1 MGDGQLRARL
11 DALAGVGGAVSA
23 IELAVVAGGREVFRH
38 ASGWRG
44 PGDRLAPGGRFD
56 AASLT
61 KPWMATL
68 ALVLDASGTLPLATG
83 IGALYPECAG
93 ALARCT
99 LEDLLRHRAGLVPWT
114 PLALRLGRRLGE
126 REALERLLTGG
137 ELLAAERVPGTYSD
151 LGYLLWGLAA
161 ERATGQSLADLVD
174 RRVASA
180 LGQAPLGA
188 LAGEPPDA
196 VECRL
201 DNGREAELARAQGF
215 EIGRRPLRLAGRPQ
229 DGNARVLGRLCGHA
243 GLFLTLDELLAL
255 AREWREP
262 GRLLDP
268 ERVAAALAGGGGW
281 ALGWA
286 RASAD
291 GSSGPAFSAAAF
303 GHAGFTGGALWIDP
317 ERDRVVAT
325 LAHRLDSLAD
335 FNPIRREL
343 HQLALESGG

>member
-23 IELAVVAGGREVFRH
+23 IELAVVAGDEIVFRH
-38 ASGWRG
+38 AAGWRG
-44 PGDRLAPGGRFD
+44 AGERLQPGARFD

-68 ALVLDASGTLPLATG
+68 ALVLDAGGALPLGTEL
-83 IGALYPECAG
+83 GALFPACAG
-93 ALARCT
+93 ALARRT
-99 LEDLLRHRAGLVPWT
+99 LEDLLRHRAGFVPWT
-114 PLALRLGRRLGE
+114 PIAVRLGRRLGE
-126 REALERLLTGG
+126 REALERLLTAG
-137 ELLAAERVPGTYSD
+137 ELLAADVGPGSYSD

-161 ERATGQSLADLVD
+161 ERATGESLADLID
-174 RRVASA
+174 RRVASP
-180 LGQAPLGA
+180 LGLAPIGA
-188 LAGEPPDA
+188 LAADPPGV

-201 DNGREAELARAQGF
+201 DNGREVELARGQGF
-215 EIGRRPLRLAGRPQ
+215 DVERRPLRLDGRPQ

-243 GLFLTLDELLAL
+243 GLFVTVDELVAL

-262 GRLLDP
+262 GRLLDRD
-268 ERVAAALAGGGGW
+268 RVSAALAGGTGW

-291 GSSGPAFSAAAF
+291 GSSGPAFSSTAF

-317 ERDRVVAT
+317 ERDRIVAT

-335 FNPIRREL
+335 FNPVRREL
-343 HQLALESGG
+343 HRLALAPGG

>member
-23 IELAVVAGGREVFRH
+23 IELAVVAGDRERFRH
-38 ASGWRG
+38 AAGWRG
-44 PGDRLAPGGRFD
+44 PGERLASGARFD

-68 ALVLDASGTLPLATG
+68 ALALDAGGTLALVTE
-83 IGALYPECAG
+83 IGALFPECSD
-93 ALARCT
+93 ALARRT
-99 LEDLLRHRAGLVPWT
+99 LEDLLRHRAGLPPWT

-137 ELLAAERVPGTYSD
+137 ELLAAEAVPGTYSD

-161 ERATGQSLADLVD
+161 ERATGESLADLVD
-174 RRVASA
+174 RRVASP
-180 LGQAPLGA
+180 LGLAPIGA
-188 LAGEPPDA
+188 LAGEPPDV

-215 EIGRRPLRLAGRPQ
+215 ETERRPMRLAGRPQ
-229 DGNARVLGRLCGHA
+229 DGNARMLGSLCGHA
-243 GLFLTLDELLAL
+243 GLFLTIDELLAL
-255 AREWREP
+255 AREWRQP

-268 ERVAAALAGGGGW
+268 ARVAAALSGGSGW
-281 ALGWA
+281 SLGWA

-291 GSSGPAFSAAAF
+291 GSSGPAFSAEAF

-317 ERDRVVAT
+317 GRDRVVAT

-343 HQLALESGG
+343 HRLALDLDA

>member
-23 IELAVVAGGREVFRH
+23 IELAVVAGGREIFRH
-38 ASGWRG
+38 AAGWRG
-44 PGDRLAPGGRFD
+44 PGERLVSGARFD

-68 ALVLDASGTLPLATG
+68 ALALDARGTLPLATEL
-83 IGALYPECAG
+83 GALWPECAA
-93 ALARCT
+93 ALARRT
-99 LEDLLRHRAGLVPWT
+99 LEDLLRHRAGLIAWT

-137 ELLAAERVPGTYSD
+137 ELLAPDPAAVVYSD

-161 ERATGQSLADLVD
+161 ERATGESLADLVD
-174 RRVASA
+174 RRVA
-180 LGQAPLGA
+180 APLGLAPIGA
-188 LAGEPPDA
+188 LAADPPEV

-201 DNGREAELARAQGF
+201 DNAREVELARAQGF
-215 EIGRRPLRLAGRPQ
+215 ELERRPLRLAGRPQ
-229 DGNARVLGRLCGHA
+229 DGNARVLARLCGHA
-243 GLFLTLDELLAL
+243 GLFATVDELLAL
-255 AREWREP
+255 AREWRAP
-262 GRLLDP
+262 GRLLDRA
-268 ERVAAALAGGGGW
+268 RVSAALAGGTGW

-286 RASAD
+286 RASAE
-291 GSSGPAFSAAAF
+291 GSSGPLFSASAY

-317 ERDRVVAT
+317 GRDRIVAT

-335 FNPIRREL
+335 FNPVRREL
-343 HQLALESGG
+343 HRLALEAGG